1 MRALEAYLP
10 IDRRYAIAHGET
22 IPEHMTGTLLFADL
36 SGFTPLMES
45 YVNDLGRQRG
55 TEEFSHLLN
64 RFFDTLVEPLNMYR
78 GSIICFIGDAIL
90 CWFNE
95 DEGLRAVSACLKINE
110 VIAPFSDFTSSSGR
124 KVSLALK
131 MSIVAGP
138 IRRMVLGD
146 PEIHT
151 MDVIAGYAVN
161 LIPEAQDIVKRGEIL
176 IPKAIAERF
185 PEIAYGEERYS
196 ESMDEYV
203 VCTGLGSK
211 VSEDPWPAI
220 PALPLHALKPWVL
233 PPVFD
238 RITAGHQDFIIEI
251 RLSVVCFLKF
261 SFKDQNQEN
270 YSLSILEAFI
280 CKVQH
285 AINEFEGQVFQIT
298 FGDKGNNIFFGFG
311 APISH
316 EDDIE
321 RALNTSLRLM
331 ELKKA
336 FPYLDQ
342 LEIGISMGH
351 FRTGPYG
358 GKSRST
364 YACLGEHANLA
375 ARLMSHALPGQIL
388 VSQPIMDNAHN
399 YEFSSLGTLRIKGFT
414 KPVSIF
420 SLERRKSILMKHHAP
435 VDSAVTGRMQ
445 EKATLKKLALKV
457 QANPVA
463 QWCILEG
470 QAGIGKTNMVNWFL
484 EMVRKM
490 GFQSLILRAEAIEQR
505 TPYHGL
511 QQIIQQVFDLNLS
524 AGSPEEL
531 QQQVSAHLSDI
542 EEGLDQWAPL
552 LKIILPFTWEETE
565 ATAALTGNEKEPK
578 LKWLLEK
585 IIFSQL
591 SHRPLLLVFDN
602 SQWLD
607 SSTEEFLLSLKD
619 KMEHHLFILIV
630 TRKYKNLYDSLN
642 QMDDLNPP
650 THLSLEVLSKEELN
664 TLLCDYLSIAEIN
677 SQVID
682 VIYHKTGGHPLFGRI
697 LIDALLDEEVLHI
710 NNGVCELF
718 DEATDLNRMDLPDS
732 IHSVI
737 INRIDRLP
745 PEDQLALKV
754 ASILGEIFTL
764 EFLRAVYPV
773 EHQKEDLAEN
783 LKRLKGTRILTDH
796 FDGEETHYKFEHQII
811 HQVVYG
817 LVPFELRRRIHLQL
831 VDWIK
836 QTYAHQLS
844 SYYHV
849 LGHHAEAAEDYA
861 VSAQY
866 WGKVGEQ
873 AIERG
878 VYKGAEDVILHA
890 LQLLDKLPPDQDTL
904 ELKLNIVLTLGSIR
918 LVTYGQSADLTG
930 EVYIKAR
937 EIAAQIEKDIPLKAT
952 VLFGLSVHYYM
963 RGAIA
968 KCNALVTE
976 MLAIGKRLDI
986 VEEQIQA
993 HLMLANC
1000 AFWIGDFFTQDE
1012 HVESLLQLFSRDK
1025 YEGQLAHYAQ
1035 NPKIT
1040 VWICHAWSI
1049 AFRGDHKAAFLQVKK
1064 MHDTADQMEHS
1075 FSKGMAI
1082 QAEAFLNCFLQNV
1095 DNADTNAKQL
1105 LENATIHG
1113 FPVFKR
1119 MADCIDGWVM
1129 VKRGDAEKGI
1139 KQIEKVIESWQASKA
1154 TLGLG
1159 MFFTLLADAYYHA
1172 GFWQEGIEVMEK
1184 KEAILL
1190 EMEERVFFPSIYLM
1204 RGKCYLALGMQNKAK
1219 EWLTKAHDIALAH
1232 NNYLVVMHAVVPLA
1246 ALLLQA
1252 GEKESAF
1259 ELFKQRYAP
1268 DRQAVN
1274 PSEIE
1279 ELQKRLLS

>member
-10 IDRRYAIAHGET
+10 IDRRYAIAHGEI

-45 YVNDLGRQRG
+45 FVNDLGRQRG

-64 RFFDTLVEPLNMYR
+64 RFFDVLVEPLNMYK
-78 GSIICFIGDAIL
+78 GSIICFIGDAII
-90 CWFNE
+90 CWFKE
-95 DEGLRAVSACLKINE
+95 DEGLRAVAACLKINE
-110 VIAPFSDFTSSSGR
+110 VIAPFSDLTSASGR

-146 PEIHT
+146 PKIHI

-161 LIPEAQDIVKRGEIL
+161 LIPEVQDIVKRGEIV
-176 IPKAIAERF
+176 IPKAIVERF
-185 PEIAYGEERYS
+185 PEITYGEERYS
-196 ESMDEYV
+196 ESMNEYV
-203 VCTGLGSK
+203 VCTGLTKEIST
-211 VSEDPWPAI
+211 DPWPEI
-220 PALPLHALKPWVL
+220 PALSLDALKPWVL

-261 SFKDQNQEN
+261 SFRDHNQEN
-270 YSLSILEAFI
+270 YTLDIIEDFI

-285 AINEFEGQVFQIT
+285 TIQEFDGQVFQIT

-311 APISH
+311 APISN

-321 RALNTSLRLM
+321 RALNTSFRLM
-331 ELKKA
+331 ELKKTL
-336 FPYLDQ
+336 PYLDQ
-342 LEIGISMGH
+342 LEMGISMGH
-351 FRTGPYG
+351 FRAGPYG

-399 YEFSSLGTLRIKGFT
+399 YEFSPLGTLRIKGFT

-420 SLERRKSILMKHHAP
+420 SLERRKSVMRQHHAQGDAS
-435 VDSAVTGRMQ
+435 VSGRMK
-445 EKATLKKLALKV
+445 ERATLKKLALKV
-457 QANPVA
+457 QASPVT

-470 QAGIGKTNMVNWFL
+470 QAGIGKTNLVNWFML
-484 EMVRKM
+484 MVRQM
-490 GFQSLILRAEAIEQR
+490 GFQSLLLRAEAIEQR

-524 AGSPEEL
+524 ANTPIEL
-531 QQQVSAHLSDI
+531 QQQVCKQLAEI
-542 EEGLDQWAPL
+542 EEGLDRWAPL
-552 LKIILPFTWEETE
+552 LKIILPFEWEETE
-565 ATAALTGNEKEPK
+565 STAALTGNEKEPK
-578 LKWLLEK
+578 LKWLLKK
-585 IIFSQL
+585 IIFNQL
-591 SHRPLLLVFDN
+591 SNSPLLLVFDN

-607 SSTEEFLLSLKD
+607 LSTEEFLLSLKD
-619 KMEHHLFILIV
+619 NSEHHLFILIV
-630 TRKYKNLYDSLN
+630 TRKYKNLYDTLS

-650 THLSLEVLSKEELN
+650 THLSLEVLSKEDLYA
-664 TLLCDYLSIAEIN
+664 LLCDYLSISEIN
-677 SQVID
+677 LQVID
-682 VIYHKTGGHPLFGRI
+682 VIFHKTGGHPLFGRI

-718 DEATDLNRMDLPDS
+718 DAATDLYKMDLPDS

-754 ASILGEIFTL
+754 ASILGEIFSL
-764 EFLRAVYPV
+764 EFLQAVYPV
-773 EHQKEDLAEN
+773 EHQKADLVEN

-796 FDGEETHYKFEHQII
+796 FEGEETHYKFEHQII

-844 SYYHV
+844 TYYHV

-861 VSAQY
+861 VSAHY

-890 LQLLDKLPPDQDTL
+890 LKLLEKLPPDQDNL
-904 ELKLNIVLTLGSIR
+904 ELQLNIMLTLGSIR

-937 EIAAQIEKDIPLKAT
+937 EIASHIEKDIPLKAT
-952 VLFGLSVHYYM
+952 VLFGLSVHHYM

-976 MLAIGKRLDI
+976 MLEIGKRLNI

-1000 AFWIGDFFTQDE
+1000 AFWIGDFPTQDN
-1012 HVESLLQLFSRDK
+1012 HVEDLLQLFSAVE

-1040 VWICHAWSI
+1040 VWICHAWSL
-1049 AFRGDHKAAFLQVKK
+1049 AFRGDHQAAFHQVKN
-1064 MHDTADQMEHS
+1064 MHDTADKMEHS

-1082 QAEAFLNCFLQNV
+1082 QAEAFLNCFLQQI
-1095 DNADTNAKQL
+1095 DQADINAKKLQ
-1105 LENATIHG
+1105 ENSTIHG

-1129 VKRGDAEKGI
+1129 VKRGDSEDGI
-1139 KQIEKVIESWQASKA
+1139 KQIVKVIESWQASKA

-1159 MFFTLLADAYYHA
+1159 MFYTLLADAYYHA
-1172 GFWQEGIEVMEK
+1172 GFWQDGIEVLAKAEV
-1184 KEAILL
+1184 ILL
-1190 EMEERVFFPSIYLM
+1190 NMEERVFFPAIYVM
-1204 RGKCYLALGMQNKAK
+1204 RGRCFDALGKQDAAK
-1219 EWLTKAHDIALAH
+1219 EWLTKAYDLAFAQD
-1232 NNYLVVMHAVVPLA
+1232 NYLMGMYAAVPLTEI
-1246 ALLLQA
+1246 LINI
-1252 GEKESAF
+1252 GEKDGASTFF
-1259 ELFKQRYAP
+1259 EKLYDPNRK
-1268 DRQAVN
+1268 AVN
-1274 PSEIE
+1274 QPEID
-1279 ELQKRLLS
+1279 ELQKRLVS